1 MKKSIFV
8 SIFLFSCLALTAQI
22 KTAVYWTAPTMSAE
36 DANKLAKDQLVIVDY
51 ENIANNWQHTKKIK
65 SLNDKAKLLIYSNT
79 MEIWSSGQVPH
90 RPMANKLWHELPLEY
105 RLKNKNKKPVIFWKD
120 MEMMNITR
128 NCPRIGGKNYNEY
141 YREWLL
147 KNALPDSLNRY
158 IDGYFQD
165 NGNSTVSWIDPGI
178 DSDNNG
184 EADNPRV
191 LDAAWQSGM
200 IDFLTKIREAKGKD
214 FIIVT
219 NKGEKNLFFLNNGVM
234 FEKFPNDYLGDHR
247 AGGWYRCMEIAEA
260 AGPYTIFQVDWEDL
274 EFGIA
279 SSLLLDNVYIAVGQ
293 NVQIPEQYRVPTGKP
308 LGKQYKKGNL
318 YCRDYELVT
327 IEVNPEKRTGR
338 LLVPR

>member
-1 MKKSIFV
+1 MKKSIFI
-8 SIFLFSCLALTAQI
+8 SIFLFFCLALTAQI

-36 DANKLAKDQLVIVDY
+36 DASKLKKDQLVIVDY

-65 SLNDKAKLLIYSNT
+65 SVKTKLVIYSNH
-79 MEIWSSGQVPH
+79 MEIWSSGQVPD
-90 RPMANKLWHELPLEY
+90 RPMANKLWYQLPKEY
-105 RLKNKNKKPVIFWKD
+105 RLKNKNGKAAIFWQD

-128 NCPRIGGKNYNEY
+128 NCPKINGKNYNEY

-147 KNALPDSLNRY
+147 KNALPDSLNHY

-165 NGNSTVSWIDPGI
+165 NGNSTVSWIDSGI

-200 IDFLTKIREAKGKD
+200 IDFLTTIRKAKGD
-214 FIIVT
+214 NFIIIT
-219 NKGEKNLFFLNNGVM
+219 NKGEKNLFFLNDGVM
-234 FEKFPNDYLGDHR
+234 FEKFPNDYLGDKR
-247 AGGWYRCMEIAEA
+247 AGGWYKCMEIAEV
-260 AGPYTIFQVDWEDL
+260 AGPYTIFQVDWENL

-293 NVQIPEQYRVPTGKP
+293 NLQIPEQYRVPTGKP
-308 LGKQYKKGNL
+308 LGEQYKKGDL

-327 IEVNPEKRTGR
+327 IEVNPVKKTGR
-338 LLVPR
+338 LVPR